1 MNPSAHPA
9 GKLMTARRRE
19 PEIMDQP
26 GLDPVAHAAALRGLT
41 RLNWLSN
48 SAALLWP
55 AIRDLARGEPA
66 RELQVLD
73 VATGAA
79 DVPLR
84 LARRAQRAG
93 LRVTFAACDAS
104 PTALD
109 HARRRAAEAGVRLR
123 LIPLDVLSDPLPDGF
138 DVMTCSLF
146 LHHLDDEQAVDLLR
160 RMAAAA
166 RLVLVNDLVR
176 GRLNRLLVSLASH
189 LVTRSPVVHA
199 DGPRS
204 AAAAFTVAEMTDL
217 CRRAGLDGAVVRSRF
232 PCRMLVTWSR
242 P

>member
-1 MNPSAHPA
+1 
-9 GKLMTARRRE
+9 MTVRRRE
-19 PEIMDQP
+19 PEVMDQP
-26 GLDPVAHAAALRGLT
+26 GLDPAAHASALRGLT

-55 AIRDLARGEPA
+55 AIRDLARREPA

-79 DVPLR
+79 DVPVR
-84 LARRAQRAG
+84 LARWARRAG
-93 LRVTFAACDAS
+93 LRLKFVGCDVS
-104 PTALD
+104 PTALEN
-109 HARRRAAEAGVRLR
+109 ARRRAAEAGIDLR
-123 LIPLDVLSDPLPDGF
+123 LLLLDALTDSLPDGF

-146 LHHLDDEQAVDLLR
+146 LHHLDDGQAVDLLR
-160 RMAAAA
+160 RMGTAA
-166 RLVLVNDLVR
+166 RLVLINDLVR
-176 GRLNRLLVSLASH
+176 SRFNGLLVSLASH

-204 AAAAFTVAEMTDL
+204 AAAAFTVAEMRDL
-217 CRRAGLDGAVVRSRF
+217 CRRAGLEGAVVRSCF